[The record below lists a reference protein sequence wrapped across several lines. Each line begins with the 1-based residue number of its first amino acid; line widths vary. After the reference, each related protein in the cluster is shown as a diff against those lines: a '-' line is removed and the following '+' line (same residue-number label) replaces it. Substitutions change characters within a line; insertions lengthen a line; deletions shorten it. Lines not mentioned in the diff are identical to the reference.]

1 MTERDDEAR
10 IHELMGETARAFR
23 AHDVAALDRV
33 FADDFT
39 FTDPAGPVISKEQWL
54 KDVASGELVIESLV
68 PGPVE
73 FRHLGDKVIV
83 LGSATLR
90 ARYSK
95 SDWNGSFRYMGVYA
109 QRDGDW
115 TLVLTSADRGGEA

>member
-39 FTDPAGPVISKEQWL
+39 FTDPAGPVISSTIGWPGRM
-54 KDVASGELVIESLV
+54 VSTRCAGARPAS
-68 PGPVE
+68 
-73 FRHLGDKVIV
+73 R
-83 LGSATLR
+83 R
-90 ARYSK
+90 A
-95 SDWNGSFRYMGVYA
+95 
-109 QRDGDW
+109 DGC
-115 TLVLTSADRGGEA
+115 R